1 MATTMREV
9 AEAAGVSI
17 ATVSFVVN
25 NSKRVAPE
33 TRERIE
39 RVMTELGFRRN
50 IVARA
55 LASRRTQIIAL
66 VYPVLEHR
74 LSGSITEFITSAA
87 RAASAAEYH
96 LVVWPVGND
105 GSELAALVG
114 QKLVDGVLLM
124 EVQLDDARVAALLE
138 LDIPFA
144 LIGRTRDVTGLH
156 YVDIDFDASVQMAMD
171 HLATLGHHQIVLVNG
186 SQEGESFASYGPYV
200 RSEIAYRELCAQR
213 EIEPV
218 VLVCRQTVRSGR
230 EAAMELVATAPV
242 TTAVIIADEV
252 AAAGLV
258 AELTRIGR
266 EVPSDISV
274 MSILSSLD
282 MAAICN
288 PPLTTVTAPGTELG
302 RLGVEALLRQLDG
315 GPPMTPVLRA
325 GVLAIG
331 ESTGP
336 IRGIPRDPMINHQL
350 LRGKDVHDSNQ
361 PALRR
366 ARSDSQPAAQ
376 QLSGQPMQA
385 RSPVGCGRTDGGS
398 TGKRASQAAGTAC
411 TRQATSTTWSSPQV
425 AVPATTSTTC
435 PSWTATST
443 SGWKQSAGRSP
454 IRR

>member
-39 RVMTELGFRRN
+39 RAMTELGFRRN

-96 LVVWPVGND
+96 LVVWPIGND

-336 IRGIPRDPMINHQL
+336 IREH
-350 LRGKDVHDSNQ
+350 
-361 PALRR
+361 
-366 ARSDSQPAAQ
+366 
-376 QLSGQPMQA
+376 
-385 RSPVGCGRTDGGS
+385 
-398 TGKRASQAAGTAC
+398 
-411 TRQATSTTWSSPQV
+411 AT
-425 AVPATTSTTC
+425 
-435 PSWTATST
+435 
-443 SGWKQSAGRSP
+443 
-454 IRR
+454 

>member
-74 LSGSITEFITSAA
+74 VSGSITEFITSAA

-124 EVQLDDARVAALLE
+124 EVQLDDARVPALRE

-171 HLATLGHHQIVLVNG
+171 HLATLGHNRLVLVNG

-200 RSEIAYRELCAQR
+200 RSEIAYHELCAQR
-213 EIEPV
+213 GIEPV
-218 VLVCRQTVRSGR
+218 ILRCRQTVRSGR
-230 EAAMELVATAPV
+230 EAAMELVATAPD

-258 AELTRIGR
+258 AELARTGR

-315 GPPMTPVLRA
+315 GPPMAPVLRA

-336 IRGIPRDPMINHQL
+336 IREH
-350 LRGKDVHDSNQ
+350 
-361 PALRR
+361 
-366 ARSDSQPAAQ
+366 
-376 QLSGQPMQA
+376 
-385 RSPVGCGRTDGGS
+385 
-398 TGKRASQAAGTAC
+398 
-411 TRQATSTTWSSPQV
+411 AT
-425 AVPATTSTTC
+425 
-435 PSWTATST
+435 
-443 SGWKQSAGRSP
+443 
-454 IRR
+454 

>member
-25 NSKRVAPE
+25 NSKRVAPQ
-33 TRERIE
+33 TRDRIE
-39 RVMTELGFRRN
+39 RTMAELGFRRN

-74 LSGSITEFITSAA
+74 LSGSITEFIMSAA

-124 EVQLDDARVAALLE
+124 EVQLDDARVAALQE

-144 LIGRTRDVTGLH
+144 LIGRTHDVTGLH

-171 HLATLGHHQIVLVNG
+171 HLATLGHNKIVLVNG

-213 EIEPV
+213 GIEPV
-218 VLVCRQTVRSGR
+218 VLRCRQTVRSGR
-230 EAAMELVATAPV
+230 EAAMELVTTAPD

-258 AELTRIGR
+258 AELARAGR

-336 IRGIPRDPMINHQL
+336 IREH
-350 LRGKDVHDSNQ
+350 
-361 PALRR
+361 
-366 ARSDSQPAAQ
+366 
-376 QLSGQPMQA
+376 
-385 RSPVGCGRTDGGS
+385 
-398 TGKRASQAAGTAC
+398 
-411 TRQATSTTWSSPQV
+411 AT
-425 AVPATTSTTC
+425 
-435 PSWTATST
+435 
-443 SGWKQSAGRSP
+443 
-454 IRR
+454 

>member
-1 MATTMREV
+1 MLCLTSVIGGRGMATTMREV

-25 NSKRVAPE
+25 NSKPVAPK

-39 RVMTELGFRRN
+39 RAMAELGFRRN

-74 LSGSITEFITSAA
+74 LAGSVTEFITSAA
-87 RAASAAEYH
+87 RAAHAADHH
-96 LVVWPVGND
+96 LVVWPVSND

-124 EVQLDDARVAALLE
+124 EVQLDDARVTALRE

-156 YVDIDFDASVQMAMD
+156 YVDIDFDATLRMAMD
-171 HLATLGHHQIVLVNG
+171 HLAQLGHHRIVLVNG
-186 SQEGESFASYGPYV
+186 SEDEESFVSYGPYV

-213 EIEPV
+213 RIEPV
-218 VLVCRQTVRSGR
+218 VLHCRQTVRSGHN
-230 EAAMELVATAPV
+230 AAVELVATAPE
-242 TTAVIIADEV
+242 TTAVIIADEA

-258 AELTRIGR
+258 AELGRIGR
-266 EVPSDISV
+266 TVPGDISV
-274 MSILSSLD
+274 MSILSSVD

-302 RLGVEALLRQLDG
+302 SLGVAALLRQLSG
-315 GPPMTPVLRA
+315 GPPITPVLRA

-336 IRGIPRDPMINHQL
+336 IR
-350 LRGKDVHDSNQ
+350 
-361 PALRR
+361 A
-366 ARSDSQPAAQ
+366 
-376 QLSGQPMQA
+376 
-385 RSPVGCGRTDGGS
+385 GS
-398 TGKRASQAAGTAC
+398 M
-411 TRQATSTTWSSPQV
+411 
-425 AVPATTSTTC
+425 
-435 PSWTATST
+435 
-443 SGWKQSAGRSP
+443 
-454 IRR
+454 

>member
-39 RVMTELGFRRN
+39 RAMTELGFRRN

-138 LDIPFA
+138 LEIPFA

-302 RLGVEALLRQLDG
+302 RLGVEALLRQLVG
-315 GPPMTPVLRA
+315 GPPMRPVLRA

-336 IRGIPRDPMINHQL
+336 IREH
-350 LRGKDVHDSNQ
+350 
-361 PALRR
+361 
-366 ARSDSQPAAQ
+366 
-376 QLSGQPMQA
+376 
-385 RSPVGCGRTDGGS
+385 
-398 TGKRASQAAGTAC
+398 
-411 TRQATSTTWSSPQV
+411 AT
-425 AVPATTSTTC
+425 
-435 PSWTATST
+435 
-443 SGWKQSAGRSP
+443 
-454 IRR
+454 